1 MAFHFIIIGIDDTMS
16 WSAFFT
22 GQEEFRLRAILSFLT
37 EVRDWPRNVRLFF
50 WANLLYQI
58 GNGMFSVLYNLYIQG
73 LGYPDAMNGRIISIQ
88 SLATAILFIPVGL
101 LGDRFSRKKL
111 LALGALLS
119 GIFFIGR
126 SFAMQN
132 DALLILAV
140 CSGIFAAIFQVMAIP
155 FLAENVSRSQR
166 LRMFSFYSSLVLAA
180 QVIGNTGG
188 GILADTLHSAG
199 LSYVS
204 SLQLV
209 LVTGSVATLLAF
221 IPMIFVMEKSGESQK
236 VKPVH
241 PAVSADK
248 QSAAD
253 HTPPSDKDN
262 NAGAA
267 DASSPAPLV
276 SVAADVPAST
286 TPTVAISTA
295 PTSITAPATSDSAA
309 TLQQSSAIPAKGVS
323 HSAKQER
330 SSDMKFI
337 SRFMLAQLLTGLG
350 SGLVV
355 PYLNLYFTNRF
366 DVSLTSMS
374 ILISLGQLM
383 TIISMLLGP
392 ALAARIGTVRAVVA
406 FQMLSL
412 PFLLLTGFTNVLL
425 VASISFLFRQ
435 ALMNAANPLQSSIMV
450 DRVSDK
456 RRSIANSLMQTVFML
471 GWATMGPVQS
481 YLVTSYGTYWGYAI
495 TFSITGVLYVASSML
510 YYFMF
515 RKPPA
520 PKLAEAAA

>member
-1 MAFHFIIIGIDDTMS
+1 M
-16 WSAFFT
+16 
-22 GQEEFRLRAILSFLT
+22 RAILSFLA

-58 GNGMFSVLYNLYIQG
+58 GNGMFGVLYNLYIQG

-111 LALGALLS
+111 LALGALFS
-119 GIFFIGR
+119 GIFFVGR

-132 DALLILAV
+132 DTLLLLAV
-140 CSGIFAAIFQVMAIP
+140 CSGVFAAIFQVMAIP
-155 FLAENVSRSQR
+155 FLAENVTRSQR

-188 GILADTLHSAG
+188 GVLADMLHASG
-199 LSYVS
+199 FSYVA
-204 SLQLV
+204 SLQFV
-209 LVTGSVATLLAF
+209 LVAGSIATLLAF
-221 IPMIFVMEKSGESQK
+221 IPMIFVMEKPVPSDQSEPVSPSTAGGIGLSNQK
-236 VKPVH
+236 DEAASVASSVQSAKTASVPGQ
-241 PAVSADK
+241 ALSADSTGGSPE
-248 QSAAD
+248 SA
-253 HTPPSDKDN
+253 K
-262 NAGAA
+262 
-267 DASSPAPLV
+267 SSSA
-276 SVAADVPAST
+276 
-286 TPTVAISTA
+286 
-295 PTSITAPATSDSAA
+295 DSAA
-309 TLQQSSAIPAKGVS
+309 IPAIATNIAANSK
-323 HSAKQER
+323 A

-481 YLVTSYGTYWGYAI
+481 YLVTGYGTYWGYAI
-495 TFSITGVLYVASSML
+495 TFSITGVLYIASSLL

-515 RKPPA
+515 RRPPA
-520 PKLAEAAA
+520 HEAVSAEPAVQR

>member
-1 MAFHFIIIGIDDTMS
+1 M
-16 WSAFFT
+16 
-22 GQEEFRLRAILSFLT
+22 RAILSFLT

-58 GNGMFSVLYNLYIQG
+58 GNGMFGVLYNLYIQG

-111 LALGALLS
+111 LALGALFS
-119 GIFFIGR
+119 GIFFVGR

-132 DALLILAV
+132 DTLLLLAV

-188 GILADTLHSAG
+188 GVLADALHASG
-199 LSYVS
+199 FSYVT
-204 SLQLV
+204 SLQFV
-209 LVTGSVATLLAF
+209 LVVGSIATLLAF
-221 IPMIFVMEKSGESQK
+221 IPMIFVMEKPTRSDRQQ
-236 VKPVH
+236 
-241 PAVSADK
+241 ADK
-248 QSAAD
+248 FGVAG
-253 HTPPSDKDN
+253 SD
-262 NAGAA
+262 
-267 DASSPAPLV
+267 SSPARTTGTDPGTSSADAAV
-276 SVAADVPAST
+276 SSSVSTQTGSANNANAPSGSAEAAAAHSQAAAADSCVRST
-286 TPTVAISTA
+286 GSVKGTA
-295 PTSITAPATSDSAA
+295 VDSAPPA
-309 TLQQSSAIPAKGVS
+309 VIPNTAARKD
-323 HSAKQER
+323 A

-383 TIISMLLGP
+383 TIVSMLLGP

-481 YLVTSYGTYWGYAI
+481 YLVTGYGTYWGYAI
-495 TFSITGVLYVASSML
+495 TFSITGVLYIASSLL

-515 RKPPA
+515 RQPPA
-520 PKLAEAAA
+520 HEPVTAEPAVQR

>member
-1 MAFHFIIIGIDDTMS
+1 
-16 WSAFFT
+16 
-22 GQEEFRLRAILSFLT
+22 
-37 EVRDWPRNVRLFF
+37 
-50 WANLLYQI
+50 
-58 GNGMFSVLYNLYIQG
+58 MFSVLYNLYIQG

-111 LALGALLS
+111 LTLGALLS

-126 SFAMQN
+126 SFAMQT

-188 GILADTLHSAG
+188 GILADTLHAAG
-199 LSYVS
+199 MSYVS

-209 LVTGSVATLLAF
+209 LVTGSAATLLAF
-221 IPMIFVMEKSGESQK
+221 IPMIFVMEKSKISQE
-236 VKPVH
+236 VQPVH
-241 PAVSADK
+241 PAVFTDK
-248 QSAAD
+248 QPAAD
-253 HTPPSDKDN
+253 HASPSNRDN

-276 SVAADVPAST
+276 SVAADVDVPA
-286 TPTVAISTA
+286 STA
-295 PTSITAPATSDSAA
+295 PTAAIPTAPTPITAPATSDSAA
-309 TLQQSSAIPAKGVS
+309 TFQQSPAQSVS

-383 TIISMLLGP
+383 TIVSMLLGP

-495 TFSITGVLYVASSML
+495 TFSITGVLYIASSML

-520 PKLAEAAA
+520 PKMAEATV

>member
-1 MAFHFIIIGIDDTMS
+1 M
-16 WSAFFT
+16 
-22 GQEEFRLRAILSFLT
+22 RAILSFLT
-37 EVRDWPRNVRLFF
+37 EVRNWPRNVRLFF

-73 LGYPDAMNGRIISIQ
+73 LGYPDAMNGHIISIQ

-111 LALGALLS
+111 LALGALFS
-119 GIFFIGR
+119 GIFFVGR

-132 DALLILAV
+132 DTLLLLAV

-188 GILADTLHSAG
+188 GVLADALHASG
-199 LSYVS
+199 FSYVT
-204 SLQLV
+204 SLQFV
-209 LVTGSVATLLAF
+209 LVVGSVATLLAF
-221 IPMIFVMEKSGESQK
+221 IPMIFVMEKPVPPESAK
-236 VKPVH
+236 
-241 PAVSADK
+241 A
-248 QSAAD
+248 SAAD
-253 HTPPSDKDN
+253 
-262 NAGAA
+262 
-267 DASSPAPLV
+267 
-276 SVAADVPAST
+276 
-286 TPTVAISTA
+286 
-295 PTSITAPATSDSAA
+295 SA
-309 TLQQSSAIPAKGVS
+309 AIPAIATNTAANNK
-323 HSAKQER
+323 A

-383 TIISMLLGP
+383 TIVSMLLGP

-481 YLVTSYGTYWGYAI
+481 YLVTGYGTYWGYAI
-495 TFSITGVLYVASSML
+495 TFSITGVLYIASSLL

-515 RKPPA
+515 RQPPA
-520 PKLAEAAA
+520 HETVGHSK